1 MIMKN
6 KNGFCV
12 DNFSLSA
19 CTSVKK
25 KINYGKSVFILEWN
39 GEIIDCKEII

>member
-12 DNFSLSA
+12 DNFQLSA
-19 CTSVKK
+19 CTSGKK
-25 KINYGKSVFILEWN
+25 KINYVKSVFILEWN
-39 GEIIDCKEII
+39 DKIVDSKENI